1 VNFGTRS
8 VWRAPQPDLPVPI
21 RWVRAN
27 GHAGDGPR
35 VAVTGGDA
43 GLEHA
48 LLRFRLAW

>member
-1 VNFGTRS
+1 VLRTVPREETR
-8 VWRAPQPDLPVPI
+8 A
-21 RWVRAN
+21 RAN